1 MGPQLELELRPEV
14 AAAYKSSSQ
23 RARVLTETWV
33 EENLYCPAC
42 SSDSLHPT
50 PKGERVVDFICPK
63 CNEIYQLKSQSHPFG
78 NRVMDSAYQPKIE
91 AIRTGTI
98 PNFLFLRYD
107 LRALRVSD
115 LFVVPKHFMTQSII
129 ERRKPLSERAR
140 RRGWV
145 GSNILLG
152 NLPAD
157 ARIPI
162 VENGHELPKAIVRN
176 SWNRFLFLRE
186 QSVYSRGWLADV
198 LACVRQLDQET
209 FTLADVYAFERQ
221 LAELHPRNKHIRPKI
236 RQQLQILRDYS
247 IVEFLGKGIY
257 RIRKL

>member
-1 MGPQLELELRPEV
+1 MGLWLKLELRPEV
-14 AAAYKSSSQ
+14 AAAYKSFSQ
-23 RARVLTETWV
+23 RARVLTETWAQ
-33 EENLYCPAC
+33 ENLYCPAC
-42 SSDSLHPT
+42 PSDNLHPT
-50 PKGERVVDFICPK
+50 PKGKRVIDFTCPN
-63 CNEIYQLKSQSHPFG
+63 CDEPYQLKGQSHPFG
-78 NRVMDSAYQPKIE
+78 SRVTNSAYKPKIE

-98 PNFLFLRYD
+98 PNFLFLQYD
-107 LRALRVSD
+107 LEMLRVSN
-115 LFVVPKHFMTQSII
+115 LFLVPKHFMSQPII

-140 RRGWV
+140 RHGWV

-162 VENGHELPKAIVRN
+162 VEDGYAVPKTTVRD

-209 FTLADVYAFERQ
+209 FTLADVYTFEGQ
-221 LAELHPRNKHIRPKI
+221 LAKLHPRNRHIRPKI
-236 RQQLQILRDYS
+236 RQQLQVLRDYG
-247 IVEFLGKGIY
+247 IVEFLGKCVY

>member
-1 MGPQLELELRPEV
+1 M
-14 AAAYKSSSQ
+14 
-23 RARVLTETWV
+23 
-33 EENLYCPAC
+33 N
-42 SSDSLHPT
+42 
-50 PKGERVVDFICPK
+50 
-63 CNEIYQLKSQSHPFG
+63 
-78 NRVMDSAYQPKIE
+78 SAYEPKIE
-91 AIRTGTI
+91 AIRAGTF
-98 PNFLFLRYD
+98 PNFLFLQYN
-107 LRALRVSD
+107 LKVSMVSN
-115 LFVVPKHFMTQSII
+115 LFVVPKHFISQSII

-152 NLPAD
+152 HLPTD

-162 VENGHELPKAIVRN
+162 VEDGYEMPKATVRD

-198 LACVRQLDQET
+198 LACVRQLDKET
-209 FTLADVYAFERQ
+209 FALADVYTFEGQ

-236 RQQLQILRDYS
+236 RQQLQVLRDYS
-247 IVEFLGKGIY
+247 IVEFLGKGVY

>member
-1 MGPQLELELRPEV
+1 MKLELRPEI
-14 AAAYKSSSQ
+14 AAAYKSFSQ

-42 SSDSLHPT
+42 PSDSLHPT
-50 PKGERVVDFICPK
+50 PKGKRVVDFICPE
-63 CNEIYQLKSQSHPFG
+63 CNEAYQLKSQSHPFG
-78 NRVMDSAYQPKIE
+78 NRITNSAYEPKIE

-98 PNFLFLRYD
+98 PNFLFLQYD
-107 LRALRVSD
+107 LEVLRVSD
-115 LFVVPKHFMTQSII
+115 LFVVPKHFMSQSII
-129 ERRKPLSERAR
+129 EQRRPLSERAR

-152 NLPAD
+152 HLPTD

-162 VENGHELPKAIVRN
+162 IKEGYEIPKATVRD

-198 LACVRQLDQET
+198 LACVRQLDRET
-209 FTLADVYAFERQ
+209 FTLADVYTFEKQ
-221 LAELHPRNKHIRPKI
+221 LAELHPRNRHIRPKI
-236 RQQLQILRDYS
+236 RQQLQVLRDYG
-247 IVEFLGKGIY
+247 IVEFLGKGVY